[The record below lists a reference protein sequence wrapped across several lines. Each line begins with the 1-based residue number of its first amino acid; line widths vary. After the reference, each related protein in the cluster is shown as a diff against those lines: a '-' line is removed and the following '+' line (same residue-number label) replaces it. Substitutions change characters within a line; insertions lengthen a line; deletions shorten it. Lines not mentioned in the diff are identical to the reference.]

1 VPFLDFVRSNISH
14 EVIST
19 RPCRRGI
26 ASNAKCAERSRAIG
40 QHAGPFELERW
51 AYCLEPAHRND
62 SSPSQMLEWPMTDQ
76 RDLDG
81 KRQLDYI
88 DQDTSVGW
96 APILLGVA
104 FVALLALLIFTSPS
118 GPPSERPIISQ
129 KSELPNTAPGAPPAP
144 TPAPPQPQ

>member
-1 VPFLDFVRSNISH
+1 VQW
-14 EVIST
+14 
-19 RPCRRGI
+19 
-26 ASNAKCAERSRAIG
+26 A
-40 QHAGPFELERW
+40 QQAGPSTLSVGRTVWNLHIETTV
-51 AYCLEPAHRND
+51 HR
-62 SSPSQMLEWPMTDQ
+62 PQMLEWPMTDQ

-129 KSELPNTAPGAPPAP
+129 KSELPNSAPRAPPVP

>member
-1 VPFLDFVRSNISH
+1 
-14 EVIST
+14 
-19 RPCRRGI
+19 
-26 ASNAKCAERSRAIG
+26 
-40 QHAGPFELERW
+40 
-51 AYCLEPAHRND
+51 
-62 SSPSQMLEWPMTDQ
+62 MTDQ
-76 RDLDG
+76 RDLDR

-104 FVALLALLIFTSPS
+104 FVALLAFLIFASPT

-129 KSELPNTAPGAPPAP
+129 KSELPNTAPRAPPVP